1 MTSSSQVLARW
12 LSYAGVLPPWLALL
26 VSSQL
31 PDGWAA
37 FAALS
42 YGAVIASFVCGMHWA
57 SFMAARTPLP
67 TNLLITSN
75 VAALA
80 VWALVLASFSSINLA
95 FAGLVVVLAALLLID
110 RQLRATNAIEPWFW
124 HVRRNASLGLGAGL
138 LVWSII
144 A

>member
-1 MTSSSQVLARW
+1 MTSSNQVLARW

-57 SFMAARTPLP
+57 SYMAAQTPLP

-75 VAALA
+75 VAVLA
-80 VWALVLASFSSINLA
+80 VWALVLTSFWSINLA
-95 FAGLVVVLAALLLID
+95 FAGLAVMLAGLLLID
-110 RQLRATNAIEPWFW
+110 WQLQAANAIEPWFW
-124 HVRRNASLGLGAGL
+124 QVRRNASLGLGAGL
-138 LVWSII
+138 LIWSLV

>member
-26 VSSQL
+26 VSGQL
-31 PDGWAA
+31 PDGWAG

-57 SFMAARTPLP
+57 SYLAAQNPLP

-80 VWALVLASFSSINLA
+80 VWALVLASIWTINLA
-95 FAGLVVVLAALLLID
+95 FAGLVVVLAGLLLID
-110 RQLRATNAIEPWFW
+110 RQLRAAGAIEPWFW
-124 HVRRNASLGLGAGL
+124 QVRRNASLGLCAGL
-138 LVWSII
+138 LVWSLV